1 MSGVTADIG
10 SFFDSVGSG
19 GANFIQKAVWEVGCA
34 GVHAVAQ
41 GSFTVYHQVNMSNFG
56 EVNKTIKYFIMKRN
70 ILFLVISLFLITSCI
85 KKSSISDSEL
95 EKAKRAF
102 WNKHIL

>member
-1 MSGVTADIG
+1 MSGVTAGIG
-10 SFFDSVGSG
+10 SAFGPVGSG
-19 GANFIQKAVWEVGCA
+19 GANCIQKAVWEVGCA

-95 EKAKRAF
+95 EKAKRVL